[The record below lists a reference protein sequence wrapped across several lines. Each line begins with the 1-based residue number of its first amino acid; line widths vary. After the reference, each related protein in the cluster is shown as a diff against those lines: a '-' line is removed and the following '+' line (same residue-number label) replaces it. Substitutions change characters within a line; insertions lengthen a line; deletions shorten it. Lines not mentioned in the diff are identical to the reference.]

1 MRSNK
6 EIGPSIDDRHIQW
19 IAIRIYVTDLEGTD
33 DGKPPNAI
41 SIGLR
46 SGGTSRVKVG
56 AYVFNRQDANI
67 VRQQCVRSAKNR
79 IRIHRSLGFDTGHL
93 AVRVDTS
100 IGAAGTRNRDIM
112 IEQFPESPLEFAL
125 HSPKLR
131 LNLPAVKARAVVR
144 KCQLEVPHSIGYSMW
159 LGVRTMPGITATIIT
174 LNEEERIGE
183 ALASL
188 ACCDEIIVV
197 DSGSTDRTREIASS
211 RGARVITRPWEGYSR
226 QKNFA
231 AAQASHNWILSID
244 ADERLSIELADEIV
258 KWKKERRPE
267 GPAHA
272 CSMARRA
279 FYLGK
284 WIHRSGWYPD
294 RKVRLYDRRHC
305 RWEGTIHEDLTTHGD
320 VLELRGDLLHFPF
333 IDWEHQKK
341 KIDEY
346 AALAAKDA
354 RARDVPG
361 NVFKLVFG
369 PPLVFIKS
377 FFLRRGF
384 LDGWRGVVIA
394 YAGARYVFLRAL
406 RILRSWT

>member
-1 MRSNK
+1 
-6 EIGPSIDDRHIQW
+6 
-19 IAIRIYVTDLEGTD
+19 
-33 DGKPPNAI
+33 
-41 SIGLR
+41 
-46 SGGTSRVKVG
+46 
-56 AYVFNRQDANI
+56 
-67 VRQQCVRSAKNR
+67 
-79 IRIHRSLGFDTGHL
+79 
-93 AVRVDTS
+93 
-100 IGAAGTRNRDIM
+100 
-112 IEQFPESPLEFAL
+112 
-125 HSPKLR
+125 
-131 LNLPAVKARAVVR
+131 
-144 KCQLEVPHSIGYSMW
+144 MW

-211 RGARVITRPWEGYSR
+211 RGARVIARPWEGYSR

-258 KWKKERRPE
+258 KWKKEPGLDGVAR
-267 GPAHA
+267 A

-284 WIHRSGWYPD
+284 WINHSGWYPD

-305 RWEGTIHEDLTTHGD
+305 QWEGTIHEDLTIDGNL
-320 VLELRGDLLHFPF
+320 LELRGDLLHFPF
-333 IDWEHQKK
+333 SNWEHQKRT
-341 KIDEY
+341 IDEY
-346 AALAAKDA
+346 ATLAAKEA
-354 RARDVPG
+354 RPRDVPG
-361 NVFKLVFG
+361 NLFKLVFG

-377 FFLRRGF
+377 FFFRLGF

-394 YAGARYVFLRAL
+394 YAGGRYVFLRAL
-406 RILRSWT
+406 RILRSWK